1 MVQPY
6 LQLLPSHA
14 SSATTAA
21 LVVAAAVGAVVW
33 LTGNLWSRWVITLFT
48 VLLGATIG
56 MQMPQWFGWN
66 ISGAGPAVG
75 MAVVLG
81 VTGYAVHG
89 GWVGVLLGT
98 VLALWAGLV
107 TWVRVGD
114 GQAMGVPIL
123 NEFTTFASFAQDWW
137 HGLPPRVARLLPY
150 TSAAAMVTGLACAIL
165 WTRLTT
171 ALAWSL
177 SGVTLIAGCGL
188 AAVHY
193 ARPEWLEGRVPGVPL
208 QVVIVAMLVLIGTL
222 IQLKLTARRAPP
234 QQQRPKSE
242 TSERP
247 THDD

>member
-6 LQLLPSHA
+6 LQLLPPHA

-21 LVVAAAVGAVVW
+21 LGVAAAVGAVVW
-33 LTGNLWSRWVITLFT
+33 LTGSVWSRWVITLFT

-56 MQMPQWFGWN
+56 MQMPRWFGWN

-81 VTGYAVHG
+81 VTGFAVHG

-98 VLALWAGLV
+98 VLALWAALV
-107 TWVRVGD
+107 TWVCAGD
-114 GQAMGVPIL
+114 GQPMSVPVV

-150 TSAAAMVTGLACAIL
+150 SSAAAMVTGLACAIL

-188 AAVHY
+188 AAVHF
-193 ARPEWLEGRVPGVPL
+193 AHPAWLEGRVPGVPL
-208 QVVIVAMLVLIGTL
+208 QIVIVAALVLIGTL
-222 IQLKLTARRAPP
+222 IQWKLAARRAPQP
-234 QQQRPKSE
+234 RPKSE
-242 TSERP
+242 ASDRP